1 MEIGLN
7 FLSRDKKL
15 RHPQEVKQFFFSSY
29 YFVYLFNLSA
39 CDKSG
44 SRVYPGAVKGIVS
57 LRLRLRHLSR
67 RAARESKTHDCALH
81 CWEGVGRPRER
92 ARERETSTPNANC
105 RLDTLLFYLSST
117 PATFSL
123 ESAQLAPT
131 HPFWL
136 FQELDFF

>member
-7 FLSRDKKL
+7 FLSIDKKL
-15 RHPQEVKQFFFSSY
+15 RHPQEVKQFFSSY
-29 YFVYLFNLSA
+29 YFAYLFNLSA

-92 ARERETSTPNANC
+92 ARERH
-105 RLDTLLFYLSST
+105 RRQTLIAAWIRCFFNSPARQPLF
-117 PATFSL
+117 P
-123 ESAQLAPT
+123 
-131 HPFWL
+131 
-136 FQELDFF
+136 